1 MITTSPISLSLLYRA
16 ENKRFLTLKRT
27 KTGGIQPMLNV
38 ACFVQSCLT
47 DADFV
52 IFSNYCLTGTR
63 RKLRFF
69 SVAPKE
75 ARNGYR
81 CNMSEI
87 WQSSMRYKAFLHLRG
102 FSIWSAYRPQST
114 IRRKGKGRGDFTYP
128 WRRTF
133 QGGQKALPIFL
144 PKVPLFPALSLKG
157 TQRYIFLGKV
167 LPDSG
172 SFQGAFF

>member
-1 MITTSPISLSLLYRA
+1 MCALRDRTARPPEYLGCVTAFRTRGSIPCAAMRLSLH
-16 ENKRFLTLKRT
+16 EKRRDHFRHAFCLF
-27 KTGGIQPMLNV
+27 N
-38 ACFVQSCLT
+38 CLT
-47 DADFV
+47 
-52 IFSNYCLTGTR
+52 NTPL
-63 RKLRFF
+63 KLRFF

-87 WQSSMRYKAFLHLRG
+87 WQSSVRYKAFLHLRG

-144 PKVPLFPALSLKG
+144 PTAPLFHALSLKG

-167 LPDSG
+167 LTDSG

>member
-1 MITTSPISLSLLYRA
+1 MQ
-16 ENKRFLTLKRT
+16 NN
-27 KTGGIQPMLNV
+27 GILNV
-38 ACFVQSCLT
+38 RKRKTKKAQP
-47 DADFV
+47 
-52 IFSNYCLTGTR
+52 
-63 RKLRFF
+63 KLRFF

-144 PKVPLFPALSLKG
+144 PTVPLFPALSLKG
-157 TQRYIFLGKV
+157 TQRYIFLDKV
-167 LPDSG
+167 LPAPVLFKAPFSDDKAAAVHSLISMLMLC
-172 SFQGAFF
+172 SFIPRDL